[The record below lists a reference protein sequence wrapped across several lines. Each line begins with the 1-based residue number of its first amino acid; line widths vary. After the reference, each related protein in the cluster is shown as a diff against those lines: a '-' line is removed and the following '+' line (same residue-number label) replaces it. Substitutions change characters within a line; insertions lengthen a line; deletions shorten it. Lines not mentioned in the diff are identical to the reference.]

1 MLNKFRTFQNA
12 LLKKI
17 DTSKKRYFY
26 NELESNEKLLA
37 IIGARGVGKTTA
49 LLQHLSENDLKYNEK
64 LYISADWIDG
74 EKLFDIAEAFYKED
88 GKLLIIDEIHKYP
101 EFEKELKMIYDI
113 LDIKV
118 IVSGSSALSINHSKA
133 DLSRRMFLKEVNG
146 MSFREFLNF
155 KYDLDLNSVS
165 FEEII
170 NNHINIAY
178 EILNKIKKPSIL
190 PDFKNYLEIG
200 YYPFYFQNE
209 DKESYLLKLKETINV
224 VLEVDIPAVS
234 NIKFNT
240 IRKFKK
246 LIEYICTSHPFKPNM
261 QELLS
266 KIDMPKTAYAE
277 VYNYL
282 ELLQKA
288 KVLRLIKSA
297 EKKEAILTKPEKIY
311 LNNTNLHFCYC
322 DTQEIGSIREVF
334 FASMFDDFNIYASK
348 KGDFFVNGYI
358 FEIGGKN
365 KTKKQIKEIEN
376 SFIVKDDIEIGSN
389 KVIPLWLF
397 GFLYWCLK
405 LYSCYQFLV

>member
-1 MLNKFRTFQNA
+1 MLNRFRTFQNA
-12 LLKKI
+12 LSKKI

-26 NELESNEKLLA
+26 NELENDEKLLA
-37 IIGARGVGKTTA
+37 ILGARGVGKTTA
-49 LLQHLSENDLKYNEK
+49 LLQYLIELNLNPNEK

-74 EKLFDIAEAFYKED
+74 ERLFDIAEDFYKEE

-101 EFEKELKMIYDI
+101 NFEKELKMIYDI
-113 LDIKV
+113 LDIRV

-133 DLSRRMFLKEVNG
+133 DLSRRMLLKEVKG

-155 KYDLDLNSVS
+155 KYGLDFNSVS

-170 NNHINIAY
+170 DNHVNIAY
-178 EILNKIKKPSIL
+178 EILNQVKKPSIL
-190 PDFKNYLEIG
+190 PDFKEYLETG
-200 YYPFYFQNE
+200 YYPFFFQNK

-224 VLEVDIPAVS
+224 ILEVDIPAVS

-266 KIDMPKTAYAE
+266 KIDMPRTAYSE
-277 VYNYL
+277 VYYYL

-297 EKKEAILTKPEKIY
+297 DKKDAILTKPEKIY

-334 FASMFDDFNIYASK
+334 FASMFDGFKIYAPK
-348 KGDFFVNGYI
+348 KGDFVVNGYT

-376 SFIVKDDIEIGSN
+376 SFVVRDDMEIGSN
-389 KVIPLWLF
+389 RIIPLWLF
-397 GFLYWCLK
+397 GFLY
-405 LYSCYQFLV
+405 

>member
-261 QELLS
+261 QDYEPLEND
-266 KIDMPKTAYAE
+266 KNW
-277 VYNYL
+277 VYY
-282 ELLQKA
+282 
-288 KVLRLIKSA
+288 
-297 EKKEAILTKPEKIY
+297 KK
-311 LNNTNLHFCYC
+311 N
-322 DTQEIGSIREVF
+322 
-334 FASMFDDFNIYASK
+334 
-348 KGDFFVNGYI
+348 
-358 FEIGGKN
+358 FEICEWDK
-365 KTKKQIKEIEN
+365 
-376 SFIVKDDIEIGSN
+376 IVKEVENIFN
-389 KVIPLWLF
+389 N
-397 GFLYWCLK
+397 LK
-405 LYSCYQFLV
+405 

>member
-1 MLNKFRTFQNA
+1 MLHKFRTFQNA

-26 NELESNEKLLA
+26 NELNNNEKLLA

-49 LLQHLSENDLKYNEK
+49 LLQYLTELNLAHSKK

-74 EKLFDIAEAFYKED
+74 ERLFDIAQSFYKED

-101 EFEKELKMIYDI
+101 NFEKELKMIYDI
-113 LDIKV
+113 LDIRV

-133 DLSRRMFLKEVNG
+133 DLSRRMLLKEVKG
-146 MSFREFLNF
+146 MSFREFLYF
-155 KYDLDLNSVS
+155 KYGFNLRNIS
-165 FEEII
+165 FEDII
-170 NNHINIAY
+170 NNHIDIAY
-178 EILNKIKKPSIL
+178 EILNQIKKPSIL
-190 PDFKNYLEIG
+190 PDFKKYLEIG
-200 YYPFYFQNE
+200 YYPFFFQNE

-266 KIDMPKTAYAE
+266 KIDIPKTAYAE
-277 VYNYL
+277 AYNYL

-288 KVLRLIKSA
+288 KVLRLVKSA
-297 EKKEAILTKPEKIY
+297 NKKDAVLTKPEKIY

-322 DTQEIGSIREVF
+322 DNPEIGSIREVF
-334 FASMFDDFNIYASK
+334 FASMCDGFKIYVPK
-348 KGDFFVNGYI
+348 KGDFIVNEFT

-365 KTKKQIKEIEN
+365 KTKKQIKDIEN
-376 SFIVKDDIEIGSN
+376 SFIIQDDIEIGSN
-389 KVIPLWLF
+389 KIIPLWLF
-397 GFLYWCLK
+397 GFLY
-405 LYSCYQFLV
+405 

>member
-1 MLNKFRTFQNA
+1 MLNRFRTFQNA
-12 LLKKI
+12 LSKKI
-17 DTSKKRYFY
+17 DTSRKRYFY
-26 NELESNEKLLA
+26 NELENDEKLLA
-37 IIGARGVGKTTA
+37 ILGARGVGKTTA
-49 LLQHLSENDLKYNEK
+49 LLQYLTELNLNPNEK

-74 EKLFDIAEAFYKED
+74 ERLFDIAEAFYKEE

-101 EFEKELKMIYDI
+101 NFEKELKMIYDI
-113 LDIKV
+113 LDIRV

-133 DLSRRMFLKEVNG
+133 DLSRRMLLKEVKG

-155 KYDLDLNSVS
+155 KYGLDFNSVS

-170 NNHINIAY
+170 DNHVNIAY
-178 EILNKIKKPSIL
+178 EILNQVKKPSIL
-190 PDFKNYLEIG
+190 PDFKEYLETG
-200 YYPFYFQNE
+200 YYPFFFQNK

-224 VLEVDIPAVS
+224 ILEVDIPAVS

-266 KIDMPKTAYAE
+266 KIDMPRTAYSE
-277 VYNYL
+277 VYYYL

-297 EKKEAILTKPEKIY
+297 DKKDAILTKPEKIY

-334 FASMFDDFNIYASK
+334 FASMFDGFKIYAPK
-348 KGDFFVNGYI
+348 KGDFVVNGYT

-376 SFIVKDDIEIGSN
+376 SFVVRDDMEIGSN
-389 KVIPLWLF
+389 RIIPLWLF
-397 GFLYWCLK
+397 GFLY
-405 LYSCYQFLV
+405 

>member
-1 MLNKFRTFQNA
+1 MLHRFRTFQNA

-26 NELESNEKLLA
+26 NELENDEKLLA
-37 IIGARGVGKTTA
+37 ILGARGVGKTTA
-49 LLQHLSENDLKYNEK
+49 LLQYLIKSTLNPNEK
-64 LYISADWIDG
+64 LYISADWVDR
-74 EKLFDIAEAFYKED
+74 EKLFNIAEAFYKED

-101 EFEKELKMIYDI
+101 NFEKELKMIYDI
-113 LDIKV
+113 LNIRV

-133 DLSRRMFLKEVNG
+133 DLSRRMLLKEVKG

-155 KYDLDLNSVS
+155 KYELDLKSVS
-165 FEEII
+165 FEAII
-170 NNHINIAY
+170 DNQINIAY
-178 EILNKIKKPSIL
+178 EILNQIKKSSIL
-190 PDFKNYLEIG
+190 PDFKEYLEIG
-200 YYPFYFQNE
+200 YYPFFFQNE
-209 DKESYLLKLKETINV
+209 DKASYLLKLKETVNV
-224 VLEVDIPAVS
+224 VLEVDIPAVL

-277 VYNYL
+277 AYNYL

-297 EKKEAILTKPEKIY
+297 NKKDAILTKPEKIY

-334 FASMFDDFNIYASK
+334 FASMFDNYKIYAPK
-348 KGDFFVNGYI
+348 KGDFMVNGYI

-365 KTKKQIKEIEN
+365 KTNKQIKEIEN
-376 SFIVKDDIEIGSN
+376 SFVVQDDIEIGSN
-389 KVIPLWLF
+389 RVIPLWLF
-397 GFLYWCLK
+397 GFLY
-405 LYSCYQFLV
+405 